1 MEAIKLP
8 VWQDGWEALGGLWRG
23 GPTTGGPAVMT
34 VNRRRVVPLVSK
46 FHRGFG
52 PRGWWWGGSQSPINI
67 KTYWTNQLVMGLAAA
82 CPRCCQLVEV
92 QSGKLLLLVQ

>member
-34 VNRRRVVPLVSK
+34 VNGRLVVPLVSK

-52 PRGWWWGGSQSPINI
+52 PRGWWGG
-67 KTYWTNQLVMGLAAA
+67 V
-82 CPRCCQLVEV
+82 V
-92 QSGKLLLLVQ
+92 